1 MPTDS
6 SAALPAMHPVAAN
19 RILRL
24 GFGTAFAL
32 WVSQVLSWDLSFIM
46 PVLVSLL
53 LSIPMSAPSLKQ
65 GIIFILAL
73 ALPAYGVLLLQLA
86 LENYHAVAVFLLIA
100 VCFWSFYYSAKG
112 GSPVLGAFLTMGL
125 ALLAAVGSDSIDLQL
140 MVTKA
145 LVINAVL
152 AIPFV
157 WLAHAFFPDPPR
169 PANQGPRPSP
179 PTPDRSMAIWSAWR
193 STVIVFPVMFFFLLY
208 QGSASYLV
216 VMIKVASMGQQ
227 VENNKTSAVGK
238 SLLLSTIYGGIGATI
253 MWQLLSIWPSLIL
266 YTLLIALG
274 GLIMGR
280 RVFAGLAMHPQA
292 GTWSY
297 AFLTMIVLIAP
308 AVMDS
313 QGGDSATV
321 SFYSRM
327 GMMFAAT
334 LYSVLAVK
342 VFDAFRP
349 MKAQTKQNEPANSK
363 ASA

>member
-6 SAALPAMHPVAAN
+6 SAIHPVAAR

-24 GFGTAFAL
+24 GFGTAAAL
-32 WVSQVLSWDLSFIM
+32 WFSQVVNWDVSFIM
-46 PVLVSLL
+46 PALVSFLL
-53 LSIPMSAPSLKQ
+53 AVPIPAPSLKK
-65 GIIFILAL
+65 GIIFVLAL
-73 ALPAYGVLLLQLA
+73 AVPAYGALFLLPVMD
-86 LENYHAVAVFLLIA
+86 NYHMAAILILIA
-100 VCFWSFYYSAKG
+100 ACFWSFYYSAKG

-125 ALLAAVGSDSIDLQL
+125 ALLTAVGSDSIDALL
-140 MVTKA
+140 MVNKA
-145 LVINAVL
+145 LVINAVIAML
-152 AIPFV
+152 FV

-179 PTPDRSMAIWSAWR
+179 PKPDQAMAIWSAWR

-227 VENNKTSAVGK
+227 VENDTTRAVGK
-238 SLLLSTIYGGIGATI
+238 SLLMSTVIGGIGAI
-253 MWQLLSIWPSLIL
+253 FMWQLLSIWPSLIF

-280 RVFAGLAMHPQA
+280 RIFSGLAMHAQA

-308 AVMDS
+308 AVLDGP
-313 QGGDSATV
+313 GGDSASV
-321 SFYSRM
+321 SFYSRL
-327 GMMFAAT
+327 GMMIAAT
-334 LYSVLAVK
+334 LYSGVAVR
-342 VFDAFRP
+342 VYDAFRP
-349 MKAQTKQNEPANSK
+349 LQQQVTGITEPST
-363 ASA
+363 

>member
-1 MPTDS
+1 MS
-6 SAALPAMHPVAAN
+6 VMHPVAAR

-24 GFGTAFAL
+24 AAGTSAAL
-32 WVSQVLSWDLSFIM
+32 WFSQVVNWNVSFIM

-53 LSIPMSAPSLKQ
+53 LAIPIPAPTLKQ

-73 ALPAYGVLLLQLA
+73 ALPAYGVLLLLPVMD
-86 LENYHAVAVFLLIA
+86 NYHMVAILILIA
-100 VCFWSFYYSAKG
+100 ACFWSFYYSAKG

-125 ALLAAVGSDSIDLQL
+125 ALLTAVGSDSIDALL
-140 MVTKA
+140 MVNKA
-145 LVINAVL
+145 LVINAVIAML
-152 AIPFV
+152 FV

-179 PTPDRSMAIWSAWR
+179 PKPERAVAIWSAWR
-193 STVIVFPVMFFFLLY
+193 STIIVFPVMFFFLLY

-227 VENNKTSAVGK
+227 VENDTTRAAGK
-238 SLLLSTIYGGIGATI
+238 SLLMSTLIGGIGAII
-253 MWQLLSIWPSLIL
+253 MWQLLSIWPSLIF

-280 RVFAGLAMHPQA
+280 RIFSGLAMHAQA

-308 AVMDS
+308 AVLDGP
-313 QGGDSATV
+313 GGSSASV
-321 SFYSRM
+321 SFYSRL
-327 GMMFAAT
+327 GMMIAAT
-334 LYSVLAVK
+334 LYSVAAVRIY
-342 VFDAFRP
+342 DAFRP
-349 MKAQTKQNEPANSK
+349 LQQQRTGNAESPA
-363 ASA
+363 

>member
-1 MPTDS
+1 MPTEIT
-6 SAALPAMHPVAAN
+6 AMHPVAAR

-24 GFGTAFAL
+24 AFGTAAAL
-32 WVSQVLSWDLSFIM
+32 WFSQVINWDVSFIM
-46 PVLVSLL
+46 PALVSLL
-53 LSIPMSAPSLKQ
+53 LAVPIPAPRLKG

-73 ALPAYGVLLLQLA
+73 ALPAYGALLLLPVMD
-86 LENYHAVAVFLLIA
+86 NYYMAAILILVAA
-100 VCFWSFYYSAKG
+100 CFWSFYYSAKG

-125 ALLAAVGSDSIDLQL
+125 ALLTAVGSDSIDALL
-140 MVTKA
+140 MVNKA
-145 LVINAVL
+145 LVINAVIAML
-152 AIPFV
+152 FV

-179 PTPDRSMAIWSAWR
+179 PKPDQAMAIWSAWR

-227 VENNKTSAVGK
+227 VENDTTKAVGK
-238 SLLLSTIYGGIGATI
+238 SLLMSTVIGGIGATI
-253 MWQLLSIWPSLIL
+253 MWQLLSIWPSLIF
-266 YTLLIALG
+266 YTLLVALG

-280 RVFAGLAMHPQA
+280 RIFSGLAMHTQA

-308 AVMDS
+308 AVLDGP
-313 QGGDSATV
+313 GGSSASV
-321 SFYSRM
+321 SFYSRL

-334 LYSVLAVK
+334 LYSVVAVRIY
-342 VFDAFRP
+342 DAFRP
-349 MKAQTKQNEPANSK
+349 LQQQGTGITDP
-363 ASA
+363 SA